1 MTWYIVSW
9 TDNTEELYTKL
20 FCLDKTIDL
29 LTHHGM
35 NQPQHTDRILSLR
48 VGEFVVLDYSISVC
62 RIE

>member
-1 MTWYIVSW
+1 MSTFVCFGAKLDIV
-9 TDNTEELYTKL
+9 NTFFGLVVAPP
-20 FCLDKTIDL
+20 DL